1 MACCAAS
8 LSPSPS
14 RPLALAAAACGHGE
28 SFDGGILHKGDLS
41 VRVGPCP
48 SQWTRVRIE
57 GADLAYRDEARE
69 GSTMFDVRCGRSS
82 DAPLTVLTEHLIM
95 GTTERDFVTQE
106 TLPFDGREAL
116 HTLMRAKL
124 DGVPM
129 QYDIYVMKKDGC
141 VYDLVYV
148 APPARFTA
156 GARRLRALRHRP
168 ACHVAARRRRRRR
181 PRRRER
187 PMTVADDNPL
197 DSPGPQRAR
206 IARSPARAA
215 AVDRRGVA
223 RPQRALRRAHGRHR
237 DPDDGAPSAPS

>member
-1 MACCAAS
+1 MLRGLPLALAV
-8 LSPSPS
+8 L
-14 RPLALAAAACGHGE
+14 PLALAAAACGHGD

-41 VRVGPCP
+41 VRVGPIP
-48 SQWTRVRIE
+48 AQWTRVRIE

-95 GTTERDFVTQE
+95 GTTGRDFVTQE
-106 TLPFDGREAL
+106 TLPLDGREAL

-156 GARRLRALRHRP
+156 GAADFERFATGLRATSP
-168 ACHVAARRRRRRR
+168 PVVAGG
-181 PRRRER
+181 
-187 PMTVADDNPL
+187 
-197 DSPGPQRAR
+197 SGPG
-206 IARSPARAA
+206 AA
-215 AVDRRGVA
+215 S
-223 RPQRALRRAHGRHR
+223 
-237 DPDDGAPSAPS
+237 DP